1 MLLLFDDLT
10 GEAQSVLDDLWAENL
25 IPFQLTAR
33 KVESV
38 GLEEYIVRFDDS
50 RLHSVDVSWKNLDSF
65 KDALRVAVLS
75 RVARLTGPLKKSA
88 NNDLE

>member
-50 RLHSVDVSWKNLDSF
+50 RLHSVDVSSKNLDSL
-65 KDALRVAVLS
+65 KGALRVAVLS
-75 RVARLTGPLKKSA
+75 RVARLSGPLKKSA
-88 NNDLE
+88 NKD